1 MAAGPGV
8 LFGVRSLFIIAFA
21 SLASEKKGFFLPSG
35 MNQVAIQLEVLI
47 TLYVLFSWCH
57 GGITNI
63 NCSGSIW
70 VEPPTIFKMGTNIS
84 VYCQAAGKNCQPRSL
99 YLCKNGVT
107 ERFRMS
113 RINRTTARHWLRN
126 FREPHASV
134 FCTAACLGRLQET
147 LVCGQDIFS
156 GYPPDAPREVTC
168 AIREYSGRMTC
179 SWAAGRPTHVDTEF
193 AVRVKSLETGEERRY
208 LASSSANIS
217 TQALPAGGEYWV
229 WVQAANALGT
239 EESKPSRVRLDDIV
253 IPSASVISRVETLNA
268 TAPKT
273 VVHWES
279 DTALQRLSCEVR
291 HAAAANRTWTVTE
304 FDTNLTYPQQ
314 SEFFLE
320 PDVNYT
326 FQVRCREAGKRY
338 WQPWSAPF
346 HHKTPDAVPQVALK
360 SPQHGAEDSDSGP
373 PVASVLKGHLAS
385 DRRQDVGLLS
395 GMVFFAVT
403 LSILSLIGIFNRSL
417 RSGIKR
423 KILLLIPAW
432 LHEEIPHMENSSVVK
447 MLQEKHEFV
456 NNNSSEQVLYV
467 DPTITEITEVLPP
480 EERKPASYRE
490 EMNTGAQDAK
500 ASAFAPSTVVYIPDL
515 TSGYK
520 PQISSFLSAGNHVSS
535 SNETGPPTPKP
546 TVDSFDLGRS
556 ARVRRYPQFTLP
568 VSSVN
573 SLSNTLILEEL
584 SLILDQGECGP
595 PDTRNSAEG
604 ESSLLLENDSAS
616 DAIPEQTV
624 LPDEFVSCLGIVDE
638 ELPSLNPYFPQN
650 ILESHFNRISLLE
663 KQSL

>member
-1 MAAGPGV
+1 
-8 LFGVRSLFIIAFA
+8 LQREDLI
-21 SLASEKKGFFLPSG
+21 KGFFLPSG

-346 HHKTPDAVPQVALK
+346 HHKTPDAGDWVWAPWGSPPCRASSSTALVGLV
-360 SPQHGAEDSDSGP
+360 GADP
-373 PVASVLKGHLAS
+373 AARPKGN
-385 DRRQDVGLLS
+385 RRQDVGLLS

-535 SNETGPPTPKP
+535 R
-546 TVDSFDLGRS
+546 RS

-663 KQSL
+663 K